1 MIRTA
6 RSSFRGLSQITAR
19 RLAAVLIAMFPLSAV
34 AIPVSIDI
42 TINSP
47 STITATGSFDLDP
60 ATSTYSNLNVYLTG
74 GPIGPLNFLNTP
86 CDACALSG
94 STVGLIDDTLVQDTF
109 LQDFEVDFGGGLIQ
123 AFFRGNSVSFEEAN
137 GRLDGTYMFVP
148 ASAVPEPASLAL
160 LSIALAGLGWVGWR
174 KKRSQ

>member
-6 RSSFRGLSQITAR
+6 RSSFRGLSQIAIR
-19 RLAAVLIAMFPLSAV
+19 RLAAVLIAVFPLSAV
-34 AIPVSIDI
+34 AIPVNIDI

-47 STITATGSFDLDP
+47 STITAATGSFDLDP

-74 GPIGPLNFLNTP
+74 TIGPLTFTDTA

-123 AFFRGNSVSFEEAN
+123 AFFRGNSVSESDEC
-137 GRLDGTYMFVP
+137 YFV
-148 ASAVPEPASLAL
+148 SIFLLAL
-160 LSIALAGLGWVGWR
+160 DSAEC
-174 KKRSQ
+174 